1 MIKKPIQTFTKA
13 KMTVAG
19 DPVVHEVEV
28 GEWDLKPATNQW
40 INMDGF
46 KIYDNGLWKVKD
58 LTNPLSELV
67 EVSEL
72 KYLGLEEG
80 VHIYLCEEPPLEV
93 KELMVETPSE
103 DSHVYLGVK
112 NENNSQS
119 AMLWPY

>member
-1 MIKKPIQTFTKA
+1 MRKKPIQTFIKT
-13 KMTVAG
+13 KMTVCG
-19 DPVVHEVEV
+19 DPMVREVEV
-28 GEWDLKPATNQW
+28 GEWDWKPAIDQW
-40 INMDGF
+40 ISINGF
-46 KIYDNGLWKVKD
+46 KIYDNGLWEIKD

-72 KYLGLEEG
+72 KYLGLEG
-80 VHIYLCEEPPLEV
+80 GIHIYLCEEAPLEI
-93 KELMVETPSE
+93 KELMLEMSKE